1 MFESLG
7 NRFSNAF
14 ASLRSRGKL
23 SNADISNVCQEIR
36 QALLDADVALTVV
49 EDFVGKIEVQAK
61 AALTDLQAGANQAQV
76 IFEIVNKELVEL
88 LGSQARRVRL
98 AKVAPTVIM
107 LAGLQGAGKTTLA
120 GKLAKYFADQGD
132 TPILV
137 ASDLQRPNA
146 VTQLQVVGQN
156 AGIPVF
162 APQPGNGVGNPVE
175 VAREGIAFAKAKLH
189 NIVIVDTAGRL
200 GVDAE
205 LMQEAKDIRDA
216 ISPDE
221 ILFVVDAMTGQDAVR
236 TAQAFQDGVGFDGVV
251 LTKLDGDARGGAALS
266 IVTQTGKPIMFA
278 STGEKLA
285 DFDLFHPDRMAS
297 RILGMGDVATLA
309 EQAKKAFSGEGAA
322 KMEEKFARGD
332 DFTLEDFLE
341 QIAAMSKM
349 GSMGKILGML
359 PGAGAMKKQIEN
371 FDESE
376 IVRTKAIVQSMTPTE
391 RRDPKVLN
399 GSRRARIAAGS
410 GRQVSEVNS
419 LVERFTQAQKMMK
432 QMRNGKVPAGM
443 PAGMGLPPGAVIP
456 GMSAPKKGNQSAKK
470 KSRSGNP
477 AKRAIEEGN

>member
-341 QIAAMSKM
+341 QISAMSKM

-399 GSRRARIAAGS
+399 GSRRARIALGAG
-410 GRQVSEVNS
+410 RKVQDVNS
-419 LVERFTQAQKMMK
+419 LVDKFAAAQKMMK
-432 QMRNGKVPAGM
+432 QMRSGKGL
-443 PAGMGLPPGAVIP
+443 PAGMGMPPGMP
-456 GMSAPKKGNQSAKK
+456 APVQKVSQQPAKK
-470 KSRSGNP
+470 KSKSGNP
-477 AKRAIEEGN
+477 AKRALEEQG